1 MPDTA
6 QDTVTYDDVRALLHE
21 ISDLLADCLDA
32 LAEHLDH
39 GGPHD

>member
-6 QDTVTYDDVRALLHE
+6 TRAEVTYDDVHALLHE

-32 LAEHLDH
+32 LAAQLEQGDH
-39 GGPHD
+39 R

>member
-6 QDTVTYDDVRALLHE
+6 QDTVTYTDCRELLRE

-32 LAEHLDH
+32 LAAHLEQGDH
-39 GGPHD
+39 R

>member
-6 QDTVTYDDVRALLHE
+6 QDTDCRELLHE

-32 LAEHLDH
+32 LAEHLDRR
-39 GGPHD
+39 HDD